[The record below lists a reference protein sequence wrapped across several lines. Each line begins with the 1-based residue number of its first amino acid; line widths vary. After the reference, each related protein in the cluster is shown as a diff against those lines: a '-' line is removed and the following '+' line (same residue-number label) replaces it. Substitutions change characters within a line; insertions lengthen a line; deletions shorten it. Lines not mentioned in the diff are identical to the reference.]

1 MSTRKQIITSAG
13 SVPKPRNVRIFLVAL
28 VAAVGGFVFGYDIM
42 ILSSA
47 ILFMREFFGMSA
59 RQEGFAMTS
68 AVWGIFLGLLI
79 AGPLSDRMGRKK
91 PLFISALLFAIS
103 AIGSA
108 VAGSLLV
115 WNEFRILGG
124 IGAGVASVISP
135 LYISE
140 IAPAAIRGRLV
151 SMNQMAIVLSVVA
164 ASVVGYFLATVHDEW
179 RWMFASELL
188 PVIILAFAVWFI
200 PESPRWLV
208 GVGAKQEALRV
219 LDWAGGAEHAQTEMR
234 AIEETLNKETGKL
247 SELWQPGLR
256 MALLVAIAVAAFQQL
271 TGASTLLFYGPTIFK
286 SAGIVKD
293 TSAIGISIILNTL
306 TVFFTVVSLWLVD
319 NIGRRPLLLGGALV
333 MCVGQILMGILFQF
347 RLPASYALVFMIVSV
362 GAYTASFAPLGWLI
376 MSEVFPTRI
385 RARAMAVTALVLQLS
400 SLAANG
406 FFPVVRNYSERTFG
420 SAGPTFWL
428 FAAICLLAFVF
439 CLKMVPETKGRT
451 LEEISS
457 SWLKKR

>member
-1 MSTRKQIITSAG
+1 MYMNQQIATSTGGVSKSRKG
-13 SVPKPRNVRIFLVAL
+13 RVFLVAL

-47 ILFMREFFGMSA
+47 ILFLREFFGLSA
-59 RQEGFAMTS
+59 QQEGVAMTS
-68 AVWGIFLGLLI
+68 AIWGIFPGLLV
-79 AGPLSDRMGRKK
+79 AGPLTDRIGRKK
-91 PLFISALLFAIS
+91 PLFIAALLFGIS
-103 AIGSA
+103 SVGCA
-108 VAGSLLV
+108 VANGLAV
-115 WNEFRILGG
+115 WNVCRILGG
-124 IGAGVASVISP
+124 VGAGMASVISP

-140 IAPAAIRGRLV
+140 ISPAGIRGRLV

-164 ASVVGYFLATVHDEW
+164 ASVVAYFLAPVHNEW
-179 RWMFASELL
+179 RWMFASIL
-188 PVIILAFAVWFI
+188 PPTVVLAFAVWFI

-208 GVGAKQEALRV
+208 GSGMKKEARKV
-219 LDWAGGAEHAQTEMR
+219 LEWAGGAEHAEIEMQ
-234 AIEETLNKETGKL
+234 AIEKSLNEETGKL
-247 SELWQPGLR
+247 SELLQPGLR
-256 MALLVAIAVAAFQQL
+256 MALLVAVAVAAFQQL

-286 SAGIVKD
+286 SAGIVKE
-293 TSAIGISIILNTL
+293 TSAIGTSIILNAL
-306 TVFFTVVSLWLVD
+306 TIFFTALSIWLVD
-319 NIGRRPLLLGGALV
+319 RVGRRPLLLGGAIV
-333 MCVGQILMGILFQF
+333 MGVGQVLMGILFHY

-385 RARAMAVTALVLQLS
+385 RARAMAIATVVLQLS

-406 FFPVVRNYSERTFG
+406 FFPVVRDYSERMYG

-428 FAAICLLAFVF
+428 FAAMCLLAFVF

-457 SWLKKR
+457 TWLRKR